1 MKKEKW
7 VVFREEAK
15 IVKLIDDIVE
25 RRGIDRSDF
34 IREAVRKQLTELGFS
49 PDEGNQSLP
58 NPAKEH
64 QQNENSN
71 RGIDHGQAS

>member
-15 IVKLIDDIVE
+15 IVNLIDNVVE

-34 IREAVRKQLTELGFS
+34 IREAVRKQLTELGVF
-49 PDEGNQSLP
+49 PEPVNIAAEETRGNSD
-58 NPAKEH
+58 
-64 QQNENSN
+64 
-71 RGIDHGQAS
+71 RGIYRGQTS

>member
-7 VVFREEAK
+7 VVFREETK
-15 IVKLIDDIVE
+15 LVSLIDGIAE

-34 IREAVRKQLTELGFS
+34 IREAVRKQLTELGFFPEQVNTTTIVS
-49 PDEGNQSLP
+49 R
-58 NPAKEH
+58 
-64 QQNENSN
+64 ENSD

>member
-15 IVKLIDDIVE
+15 VVNLIDDITE

-34 IREAVRKQLTELGFS
+34 IREAVRKQLTELGFFPIIAAEAS
-49 PDEGNQSLP
+49 I
-58 NPAKEH
+58 
-64 QQNENSN
+64 ENTRN
-71 RGIDHGQAS
+71 

>member
-15 IVKLIDDIVE
+15 LVNIIDDIVE

-34 IREAVRKQLTELGFS
+34 IREAVRKQLTELGVF
-49 PDEGNQSLP
+49 PEPLNI
-58 NPAKEH
+58 ATKESRLNR
-64 QQNENSN
+64 Q
-71 RGIDHGQAS
+71 RGISHGQAS

>member
-15 IVKLIDDIVE
+15 IVNLIDEIVE

-34 IREAVRKQLTELGFS
+34 IREAVRKQLTELGFFPEVNTAIEIS
-49 PDEGNQSLP
+49 R
-58 NPAKEH
+58 
-64 QQNENSN
+64 ENSD
-71 RGIDHGQAS
+71 RGISHGQAS